1 MRNHIGRVFERL
13 LNLLLPAPGQHRAAG
28 TSRVAVRVDAQTV
41 HLRLPR
47 ARAPYAGSLIRGE
60 DARLVRPYL
69 VAHEQR
75 MKRREESACWED
87 SAYVSQWMAVTL

>member
-1 MRNHIGRVFERL
+1 MRNHIGRVFEWL

-28 TSRVAVRVDAQTV
+28 ASRVTVWGDAQTV
-41 HLRLPR
+41 RLRPPR
-47 ARAPYAGSLIRGE
+47 VRSPYAGSPIRGE

-75 MKRREESACWED
+75 MKRCEELACWEGLEC
-87 SAYVSQWMAVTL
+87 VSQWMAVTW